1 MKELKRIQRLLLV
14 LCLGL
19 LIAVGGRCVRSLAAD
34 ATPTPTPTEK
44 PVKVEAIDYENL
56 WLTVNGE
63 DNTAVYFSDKS
74 KKTWWEAQKQSD
86 GKYIVDISWIKSTTS
101 GEINV
106 KGDKNEEIVTVTIPA
121 KESKYKVK
129 FDKVSGTL
137 VFTGLPSGVDKFLWR
152 KTTSYQWSEVSV
164 EEAKTKGSAFCQEL
178 EKFRVSG
185 ASIYVRISGINAAV
199 KDGKLDM
206 GRRPGK
212 EIKVSI
218 TKYANAPKLKVNGA
232 KLTVNTT
239 TSMEYSLDNGNT
251 WTQAGKAMSLDLL
264 APGALGG
271 SGQDKVLWFRKKAT
285 ARSPHSKT
293 FVLEIPAQRPAPT
306 TAEYSSEVKEG
317 KFYLSFPQASKA
329 TPYEYTVVKQG
340 IPFNAAKASWKSV
353 VSAKTVSISQRTAQA
368 GSTIYIR
375 KKAVNQTSTTNLEL
389 ASANAA
395 VLVRY

>member
-86 GKYIVDISWIKSTTS
+86 GKYIIDISWIKSTTS

-137 VFTGLPSGVDKFLWR
+137 TFTGLPSGVDKFQWR
-152 KTTSYQWSEVSV
+152 KTTSYEWSEVSV

-185 ASIYVRISGINAAV
+185 ASIYVRI
-199 KDGKLDM
+199 
-206 GRRPGK
+206 
-212 EIKVSI
+212 
-218 TKYANAPKLKVNGA
+218 
-232 KLTVNTT
+232 
-239 TSMEYSLDNGNT
+239 
-251 WTQAGKAMSLDLL
+251 
-264 APGALGG
+264 
-271 SGQDKVLWFRKKAT
+271 
-285 ARSPHSKT
+285 
-293 FVLEIPAQRPAPT
+293 
-306 TAEYSSEVKEG
+306 
-317 KFYLSFPQASKA
+317 
-329 TPYEYTVVKQG
+329 
-340 IPFNAAKASWKSV
+340 
-353 VSAKTVSISQRTAQA
+353 
-368 GSTIYIR
+368 
-375 KKAVNQTSTTNLEL
+375 
-389 ASANAA
+389 
-395 VLVRY
+395 